1 MTENEIEQIK
11 AELRRDYPGV
21 EICVLNDGAEIVAE
35 VEPKRAV
42 AVIECSQRHRHRQTT
57 EDYLVLRGTLQVA
70 CAGQQYVLGPG
81 QSLRIEPGQVHE
93 ARGADGVAWVEVVSE
108 PAWTKEDHVLLA
120 EPPIRPLGT

>member
-1 MTENEIEQIK
+1 VTAGTTKETIMTENEIEQIK

-42 AVIECSQRHRHRQTT
+42 AVIECSLPHFHRQTT
-57 EDYLVLRGTLQVA
+57 EQYKVVRGTLQVT
-70 CAGQQYVLGPG
+70 CAGQQHVLGPG

-93 ARGADGVAWVEVVSE
+93 ARGADGVAWVEVRSD
-108 PAWTKEDHVLLA
+108 PAWTKEDHILV
-120 EPPIRPLGT
+120 